1 MIAPHGGI
9 DGTATRKRAGRVNF
23 VRRIRA
29 VGLTAVVLFWTTSPV
44 CAGEYYF
51 LLVFGSQSRPKQLR
65 YTHTW
70 ATFVRAVGDGPNL
83 NDYALY
89 VHTISW
95 LPQTLDVHVWRRW
108 PERGVNLDLYQTL
121 QTVSASRQ
129 DVSLWGPFVLPPDVY
144 QKSLQVRQILE
155 SGQMKYRAI
164 DGGAERWI
172 DDCIHAVSAVDPVFG
187 RRHYPLIRVGKPASR
202 FIAREVM
209 VQTLEDDHI
218 DQTAYDA
225 SWLIPRLGLN
235 RYRIE
240 VVPPQRIPARRC
252 FLCRL
257 PD

>member
-1 MIAPHGGI
+1 MDLARRSKAIA
-9 DGTATRKRAGRVNF
+9 
-23 VRRIRA
+23 
-29 VGLTAVVLFWTTSPV
+29 LMAVVLFWVASPA

-70 ATFVRAVGDGPNL
+70 ATFVRAVGDGPDINK
-83 NDYALY
+83 YALSM
-89 VHTISW
+89 HTISW
-95 LPQTLDVHVWRRW
+95 LPATLDVHVWRPR

-121 QTVSASRQ
+121 QTVYASRQ
-129 DVSLWGPFVLPPDVY
+129 DVALWGPFVLPADVY
-144 QKSLQVRQILE
+144 HKSLRVKAFLE

-164 DGGAERWI
+164 DGGAEALI

-187 RRHYPLIRVGKPASR
+187 KRHYPLIRVGKPASR

-209 VQTLEDDHI
+209 VQTLEEDHI
-218 DQTAYDA
+218 DQARYDS

-235 RYRIE
+235 RYPIE

-252 FLCRL
+252 FLCCH